1 MQNRPYVELTGVSKS
16 FVSGHPVL
24 EGVSLAFRR
33 GEIHAILG
41 ENGAGKSTLLN
52 ILFGM
57 HQPDTGGILLEGR
70 QVIHASPADAIANRI
85 GMVHQH
91 FKLVSSFSVAENL
104 RLAASPAAR
113 KLLTRNSQIEKLAS
127 DYGLAVDPSAI
138 VGDLPLSL
146 QQRVEILKA
155 LINKAELILFDEPT
169 TILNPSEIEA
179 FYRVLRQIAAD
190 GRAVVL
196 VTHHLEE
203 VLAHARHA
211 SVIRRGRL
219 ISSAPVADRKR
230 ADLVSEMVGK
240 SVDLDTPLRS
250 GHGAAHGAGSTV
262 EIALN
267 GVSVAST
274 QSSSGLTNAS
284 LTLHAGEVVGVA
296 GVEGNGQRELFELLA
311 GLRKPESG
319 TVEARRRYPDGRA
332 VAGLVPEDRHN
343 EGLVLDLPVAINLL
357 FNKIGEEP
365 YSRHGRLMH
374 GEISRQAEMMR
385 SAYDVRA
392 RSVHVTPRTLSGGN
406 QQKIV
411 LARALNEDAPAVIV
425 YQPTRGLDVA
435 ASEEVLKR
443 LRKAADGG
451 KAVLII
457 SSNLDEILRVSD
469 RIVVL
474 YAGQTVG
481 EVTSDTP
488 REVIGN
494 LMTGGEQ
501 GSVYA

>member
-16 FVSGHPVL
+16 FVPGHLVL
-24 EGVSLAFRR
+24 EDVSLAFRR

-70 QVIHASPADAIANRI
+70 QVIHTSPADAIANRI

-91 FKLVSSFSVAENL
+91 FKLVPSFTVAENL
-104 RLAASPAAR
+104 RLAASASAR
-113 KLLTRNSQIEKLAS
+113 KRLARNADIERIAK
-127 DYGLAVDPSAI
+127 DYGLSVDPKAI

-155 LINKAELILFDEPT
+155 LINQAELILFDEPT

-179 FYRVLRQIAAD
+179 FYRVLGQIADD
-190 GRAVVL
+190 GRAVVV

-203 VLAHARHA
+203 VLAHAQHA
-211 SVIRRGRL
+211 SVIRRGKL
-219 ISSAPVADRKR
+219 ISSGPVAGRNR
-230 ADLVSEMVGK
+230 ADFVREMVGK
-240 SVDLDTPLRS
+240 SVDLDTPLKS
-250 GHGAAHGAGSTV
+250 DHAGSGAV
-262 EIALN
+262 EIALK
-267 GVSVAST
+267 GVSVAPT
-274 QSSSGLTNAS
+274 QSSSGLNKAS

-311 GLRKPESG
+311 GLRQPESG
-319 TVEARRRYPDGRA
+319 TVEAKNRHLDGRA
-332 VAGLVPEDRHN
+332 IAGLVPEDRHH
-343 EGLVLDLPVAINLL
+343 EGLVLDLPVSANLL
-357 FNKIGEEP
+357 LNKIGEQP

-374 GEISRQAEMMR
+374 GEITKKAEEMR
-385 SAYDVRA
+385 AASDVRA
-392 RSVHVTPRTLSGGN
+392 RSVSVTPRTLSGGN

-411 LARALNEDAPAVIV
+411 LARALNEDAPTVIV

-443 LRKAADGG
+443 LREAANGG

-481 EVTSDTP
+481 EVTSETP
-488 REVIGN
+488 REVIGD
-494 LMTGGEQ
+494 LMTGGGKQ
-501 GSVYA
+501 GSVHA